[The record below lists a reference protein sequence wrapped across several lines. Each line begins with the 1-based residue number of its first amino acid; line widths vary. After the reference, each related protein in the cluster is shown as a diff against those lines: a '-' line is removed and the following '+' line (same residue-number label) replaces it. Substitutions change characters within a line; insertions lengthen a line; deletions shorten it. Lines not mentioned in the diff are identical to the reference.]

1 MSAWSVLGVVGL
13 LESSKVEAI
22 DLLLE
27 HPRSDSKAVTIE
39 VGTHYLTA
47 SSTLKVKWSFIA
59 VIISIARIKA
69 AVDVA
74 IAIVQVACLA
84 LI

>member
-1 MSAWSVLGVVGL
+1 VLGVVGL

-47 SSTLKVKWSFIA
+47 SSTLKVK
-59 VIISIARIKA
+59 
-69 AVDVA
+69 
-74 IAIVQVACLA
+74 
-84 LI
+84 